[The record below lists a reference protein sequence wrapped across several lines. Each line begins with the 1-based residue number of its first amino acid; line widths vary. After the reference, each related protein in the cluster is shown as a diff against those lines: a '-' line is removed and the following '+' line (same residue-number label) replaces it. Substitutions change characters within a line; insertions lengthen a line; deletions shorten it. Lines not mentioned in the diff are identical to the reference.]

1 MRLSARPS
9 LVPVRSAAVA
19 AVAALG
25 LTLLPPAPAQADAAP
40 RAIDTSR
47 LDTALAGLQQ
57 AGGVGVVARVTSGK
71 RQWSRAVGTAAPGT
85 PATTD
90 ARFRAGSVSKQVIA
104 TLVLQLVEEGVWTLD
119 TRVGSLLPGL
129 LPGKGRVAL
138 RQLLNH
144 TSGMPEFLLT
154 VLADATSEQA
164 FLDAIS
170 TPRTD
175 RQLVRAALQQPWQ
188 FRPGTDWGYSN
199 TNYVVAGMMLE
210 KAIGLPVKRLVRDR
224 VARPLRL
231 RDFTMAGS
239 PGLRPPALQE
249 TVSLE
254 GQSVSTASFDPTLFS
269 SAGSLVTTTRD
280 LDRFEEALNDG
291 DLLSRRST
299 RWMRS
304 VQVPEGAAAIR
315 YGLGSYR
322 LPDPCRP
329 GQWLHGHDG
338 GTYGTLTVAF
348 SSGDGRTRVVAAM
361 TGRRLDA
368 TSSDAIALLDFV
380 GTAVAATCGAPSPA
394 RSGGAGAGAGAT
406 PAAVVDHLRER
417 TAAAYAR

>member
-1 MRLSARPS
+1 MRLSARSP
-9 LVPVRSAAVA
+9 LAPVRAAAAV

-25 LTLLPPAPAQADAAP
+25 LTLLPPAPAARAEPAP
-40 RAIDTSR
+40 RAIDTGR
-47 LDTALAGLQQ
+47 LDAALAGLQQ

-71 RQWSRAVGTAAPGT
+71 RQWSRAVGTASPGT

-90 ARFRAGSVSKQVIA
+90 ARFRAGSVSKQAIA
-104 TLVLQLVEEGVWTLD
+104 TLALQLVEDRVWTLD
-119 TRVGSLLPGL
+119 TRVGSVLPGL
-129 LPGKGRVAL
+129 LPGKGRVTL
-138 RQLLNH
+138 RQLLSH
-144 TSGMPEFLLT
+144 TSGVPEFLLT

-188 FRPGTDWGYSN
+188 FRPGTDYGYSN
-199 TNYVVAGMMLE
+199 ANYVVAGMMLE
-210 KAIGLPVKRLVRDR
+210 KATGLSVKQLVRQR
-224 VARPLRL
+224 IARPLGL
-231 RDFTMAGS
+231 REFTMAGS
-239 PGLRPPALQE
+239 PGLRAPALQE

-280 LDRFEEALNDG
+280 LDRFERALNDG
-291 DLLSRRST
+291 ELLSRRST
-299 RWMRS
+299 RWMRA
-304 VQVPEGAAAIR
+304 VQVPETTPIP

-348 SSGDGRTRVVAAM
+348 SSADGRTRVVAAM

-368 TSSDAIALLDFV
+368 TQSDAVALLDFV
-380 GTAVAATCGAPSPA
+380 GTAVAATCGAPGPA
-394 RSGGAGAGAGAT
+394 RSDGAGAGTT
-406 PAAVVDHLRER
+406 PPAVVDHLRER
-417 TAAAYAR
+417 AAAAYPR